1 MLRGSSLMLPDVSTA
16 SAQRRNSAC
25 RPPSEASRRRET
37 SSRDSTSMP
46 ATGEMRAL
54 TVDFA
59 IFEDA
64 PCITCNRCK
73 SIWDLE
79 VSGGEALARKRN
91 NAESI
96 RVDRSSHEDEDGG
109 TLRLRPCGPTL
120 RACPGESRGR
130 TDY

>member
-1 MLRGSSLMLPDVSTA
+1 
-16 SAQRRNSAC
+16 
-25 RPPSEASRRRET
+25 
-37 SSRDSTSMP
+37 
-46 ATGEMRAL
+46 MRAL

-79 VSGGEALARKRN
+79 VSGGKALARKRN

-96 RVDRSSHEDEDGG
+96 RVERSSHEDEDGG

-120 RACPGESRGR
+120 RARSIGR
-130 TDY
+130 SGLLIRPQPKNAPAFSAYPEHPKLTLFVFRHSAI